1 MTFDQFKNYNPYK
14 NNMTAVNADI
24 QSLLDIM
31 ASESPDTERYRQAQ
45 EVLNYAMAVRSG
57 VTEKSNLFPVQM
69 LIIIALIIFLI
80 VWHTN

>member
-14 NNMTAVNADI
+14 NNMASVNADI

-31 ASESPDTERYRQAQ
+31 ASESPDSERYKYAQ
-45 EVLNYAMAVRSG
+45 EVLNYGMSVRSG
-57 VTEKSNLFPVQM
+57 VTEKSNLFPAQM